1 MLITSW
7 KGYGGR
13 LMKMQSELRVLL
25 LVSCLA
31 TGVSAAEQ
39 PSVDFNRVRAILSSQ
54 CFTCHGPDPAERQG
68 DLRLDIPNTV
78 GDQAGSH
85 SVLTPGKPLAGE
97 LLRRIQ
103 STDPDERMPPVDFGQ
118 GVSAEELDILKQW
131 IESGAEYKRHW
142 SYAAPTK
149 PDTTKLEK
157 SKWMRNEIDTFV
169 LARMKTQGLKPNSE
183 ADRYALIRRLS
194 LDLTGLPPTL
204 QEVDAFV
211 TDSSKQA
218 YENLVDRL
226 LASNKY
232 GERWAAMWL
241 DLARYADS
249 AGYANDPQRTIWLY
263 RDWVINAFN
272 TNMPF
277 DQFTIEQIGGD
288 LLEDASEQNI
298 VATAFHRNT
307 LTQSEGGTNDEEFRN
322 SAVVDRVN
330 TTMQVWMGTT
340 IRCAQCHNHK
350 YDPISQ
356 EEYFK
361 FFAFFNN
368 TEDADRADEQP
379 LLSLFTA
386 VQKESKS
393 RLQDELESWK
403 GKTQPSVKQLA
414 EQLAS
419 WRSASNEEVQWQGLI
434 PTTQKSTSGKTEL
447 TVSSDGVINSSGE
460 TQTTESYELTFSS
473 LPKSIT
479 AIRLEALTA
488 EVLPAG
494 GPGRAGNGNFV
505 LTELS
510 ASVGA
515 PADEA
520 PVGKIV
526 RIDLPGKQKMI
537 HVAEIEV
544 FSKGSNIALQGVA
557 KQSSTGFGGEVKRA
571 NDGNTDGRYDAGS
584 VTHTEIEDNPWI
596 EIELKEAM
604 AIDSISIWNRT
615 DNNVQKRLDGFE
627 ISILDAQRDLV
638 WKKVFA
644 KAPDK
649 NVDVEISGLL
659 PVVFASASATF
670 EQRESGK
677 IGQFSVEKAIDG
689 DRTHVS
695 AGWAVGGEI
704 GQDNIAV
711 FVIKKPLKPKLDTTL
726 KLTLSQS
733 YPNHPLGK
741 FRISV
746 TGSTGNVAVLPKSI
760 SVLGDRS
767 WDQLEVLEQDLVRE
781 YYQRN
786 IPPDAAV
793 TKKVAEL
800 EKAITDMRPTTV
812 PVMKELTG
820 KKRRKTNIQLR
831 GNFEVIEGE
840 VTEGTP
846 SAFHP
851 FPDDASRNRL
861 ELARWLV
868 AAENPLTGRVVVNR
882 YWEQLFG
889 QGIVGTS
896 EEFGIQGAMPTHPQL
911 LDWLAVTFTKDY
923 AWDVKRLLKTI
934 VMSAT
939 YRQSAEVTTDHN
951 EIDPFNL
958 YLARGPRF
966 RLSAEMIRDQALSVS
981 GLLSDKMYGPSV
993 RPPRP
998 QLGLK
1003 AAFGGST
1010 DWATSDGEDKFR
1022 RGVYTQWR
1030 RSLPYPSMA
1039 TFDAPNRNVCTISRG
1054 RTNTPLQA
1062 LVTLNDPVYIET
1074 AQSLARR
1081 IIAEGGN
1088 SIESQAIYGFRLVL
1102 ARPPYEAE
1110 RKRIIALYERV
1121 AKQYADDPRSAQD
1134 IATVP
1139 IGPLTEGVDMI
1150 SAAAWT
1156 VVGNV
1161 LLNLDETLAKR

>member
-1 MLITSW
+1 M
-7 KGYGGR
+7 
-13 LMKMQSELRVLL
+13 

>member
-7 KGYGGR
+7 KAFGGH
-13 LMKMQSELRVLL
+13 LMKTNIKLRVLL
-25 LVSCLA
+25 MVSCVA
-31 TGVSAAEQ
+31 TGLSAAEQ
-39 PSVDFNRVRAILSSQ
+39 PTVDFRRVRAILSSQ
-54 CFTCHGPDPAERQG
+54 CFTCHGPDPAERQSN
-68 DLRLDIPNTV
+68 LRLDIPNTV
-78 GDQAGSH
+78 GDQAGAH
-85 SVLTPGKPLAGE
+85 SVLTPGKLLEGE

-103 STDPDERMPPVDFGQ
+103 SSDPDERMPPVEFGK
-118 GVSAEELDILKQW
+118 GVSAEELDILKNW

-149 PDTTKLEK
+149 PDTAALAE
-157 SKWMRNEIDTFV
+157 SKWIRNEIDAFV
-169 LARMKTQGLKPNSE
+169 IARMKTLGLQPNNE

-194 LDLTGLPPTL
+194 LDLTGLPPTI

-211 TDSSKQA
+211 SDSSEQA

-226 LASNKY
+226 LASKKY

-288 LLEDASEQNI
+288 LLDDPSEQNI

-379 LLSLFTA
+379 LLSLFSAEQQET
-386 VQKESKS
+386 KR
-393 RLQDELESWK
+393 RLQDDLETWK
-403 GKTQPSVKQLA
+403 AKMQPSV
-414 EQLAS
+414 EQLAQQLVS
-419 WRSASNEEVQWQGLI
+419 WRRESNEDVQWQELV
-434 PTTQKSTSGKTEL
+434 PTDQKSTSGDTQW
-447 TVSSDGVINSSGE
+447 TVSPAGVIQSSGDA
-460 TQTTESYELTFSS
+460 QKAESYELTFSS
-473 LPKSIT
+473 LPDSIT
-479 AIRLEALTA
+479 AIRLDVLADEA
-488 EVLPAG
+488 LPAG

-515 PADEA
+515 PADES
-520 PVGKIV
+520 PIGKIV

-537 HVAEIEV
+537 HVAEIQV
-544 FSKGSNIALQGVA
+544 FSNGSNIALQGVA

-571 NDGNTDGRYDAGS
+571 NDGNTDGNYDAGS
-584 VTHTEIEDNPWI
+584 VSHTAIQDNPWI
-596 EIELKEAM
+596 EIELAAAV

-615 DNNVQKRLDGFE
+615 GNALQKRLDGFE
-627 ISILDAQRDLV
+627 LSILDEQRDLV
-638 WKKVFA
+638 WKKTFA

-659 PVVFASASATF
+659 PIVFASATATF
-670 EQRESGK
+670 EQREEGK
-677 IGQFSVEKAIDG
+677 IGQFSVGSAIDG
-689 DRTHVS
+689 DRTHAT

-704 GQDNIAV
+704 GQDNTAV
-711 FVIKKPLKPKLDTTL
+711 FVIKKPLKLKPNTTL

-733 YPNHPLGK
+733 YPEHPLGK

-746 TGSTGNVAVLPKSI
+746 TDATGNVAVLPKSI
-760 SVLGDRS
+760 TALGNRS
-767 WDQLEVLEQDLVRE
+767 WDKLEASEQDLVRE
-781 YYQRN
+781 HYQRN
-786 IPPDAAV
+786 VPADAAV
-793 TKKVAEL
+793 IKKIAEL

-812 PVMKELTG
+812 PVMKELIG
-820 KKRRKTNIQLR
+820 EKRRKTNIQLR

-840 VTEGTP
+840 VSEGTP
-846 SAFHP
+846 ATFHP

-868 AAENPLTGRVVVNR
+868 ADENPLTGRVVANR

-889 QGIVGTS
+889 QGIVATS
-896 EEFGIQGAMPTHPQL
+896 EEFGIQGELPTHPQL
-911 LDWLAVTFTKDY
+911 LDWLAVTFTQDY
-923 AWDVKRLLKTI
+923 KWDVKRLLKTI

-939 YRQSAEVTTDHN
+939 YRQSAEVTIDHRK
-951 EIDPFNL
+951 IDPFNL

-1022 RGVYTQWR
+1022 RGLYTQWR

-1062 LVTLNDPVYIET
+1062 LVTLNDPVYVET

-1081 IIAEGGN
+1081 IIAEGGD

-1102 ARPPYEAE
+1102 ARPPHAAE
-1110 RKRIIALYERV
+1110 RTRITALYERV
-1121 AKQYADDPRSAQD
+1121 VEQYAADPRSAKD
-1134 IATVP
+1134 IATMP
-1139 IGPLTEGVDMI
+1139 IGPLAEGVDVV

>member
-1 MLITSW
+1 
-7 KGYGGR
+7 
-13 LMKMQSELRVLL
+13 
-25 LVSCLA
+25 
-31 TGVSAAEQ
+31 
-39 PSVDFNRVRAILSSQ
+39 
-54 CFTCHGPDPAERQG
+54 
-68 DLRLDIPNTV
+68 
-78 GDQAGSH
+78 
-85 SVLTPGKPLAGE
+85 
-97 LLRRIQ
+97 
-103 STDPDERMPPVDFGQ
+103 
-118 GVSAEELDILKQW
+118 
-131 IESGAEYKRHW
+131 
-142 SYAAPTK
+142 
-149 PDTTKLEK
+149 
-157 SKWMRNEIDTFV
+157 
-169 LARMKTQGLKPNSE
+169 
-183 ADRYALIRRLS
+183 
-194 LDLTGLPPTL
+194 
-204 QEVDAFV
+204 
-211 TDSSKQA
+211 
-218 YENLVDRL
+218 
-226 LASNKY
+226 
-232 GERWAAMWL
+232 
-241 DLARYADS
+241 
-249 AGYANDPQRTIWLY
+249 
-263 RDWVINAFN
+263 
-272 TNMPF
+272 
-277 DQFTIEQIGGD
+277 
-288 LLEDASEQNI
+288 
-298 VATAFHRNT
+298 
-307 LTQSEGGTNDEEFRN
+307 
-322 SAVVDRVN
+322 
-330 TTMQVWMGTT
+330 
-340 IRCAQCHNHK
+340 
-350 YDPISQ
+350 
-356 EEYFK
+356 
-361 FFAFFNN
+361 
-368 TEDADRADEQP
+368 
-379 LLSLFTA
+379 
-386 VQKESKS
+386 
-393 RLQDELESWK
+393 
-403 GKTQPSVKQLA
+403 
-414 EQLAS
+414 
-419 WRSASNEEVQWQGLI
+419 
-434 PTTQKSTSGKTEL
+434 
-447 TVSSDGVINSSGE
+447 
-460 TQTTESYELTFSS
+460 
-473 LPKSIT
+473 
-479 AIRLEALTA
+479 
-488 EVLPAG
+488 
-494 GPGRAGNGNFV
+494 
-505 LTELS
+505 
-510 ASVGA
+510 
-515 PADEA
+515 
-520 PVGKIV
+520 
-526 RIDLPGKQKMI
+526 
-537 HVAEIEV
+537 
-544 FSKGSNIALQGVA
+544 
-557 KQSSTGFGGEVKRA
+557 
-571 NDGNTDGRYDAGS
+571 
-584 VTHTEIEDNPWI
+584 
-596 EIELKEAM
+596 M

>member
-31 TGVSAAEQ
+31 TGVSAAEH

>member
-1 MLITSW
+1 MLIKSW
-7 KGYGGR
+7 KAIGGR
-13 LMKMQSELRVLL
+13 LMQAKIGLRTLL
-25 LVSCLA
+25 IISCLT
-31 TGVSAAEQ
+31 TGLSAAEQ
-39 PSVDFNRVRAILSSQ
+39 PTVDFNRVRAILSSQ
-54 CFTCHGPDPAERQG
+54 CFTCHGPDPAERQSN
-68 DLRLDIPNTV
+68 LRLDIPNTV

-85 SVLTPGKPLAGE
+85 SVLTPGKLQEGE

-103 STDPDERMPPVDFGQ
+103 STDPDERMPPVDFGK
-118 GVSAEELDILKQW
+118 GVSDEELAILKQW
-131 IESGAEYKRHW
+131 IESGAEYKLHW

-149 PDTTKLEK
+149 PESAKVTK
-157 SKWMRNEIDTFV
+157 SKWIRNEIDTFV
-169 LARMKTQGLKPNSE
+169 LARMKTQGLEPNNE

-204 QEVDAFV
+204 EEVDAFV

-386 VQKESKS
+386 EQKEAKSK
-393 RLQDELESWK
+393 LEDELETWK
-403 GKTQPSVKQLA
+403 GKNEPSGEQLA
-414 EQLAS
+414 EQLAT
-419 WRSASNEEVQWQGLI
+419 WRALSNTDVKWQTLI
-434 PTTQKSTSGKTEL
+434 PVAQKSTSDKTQL
-447 TVSSDGVINSSGE
+447 TVSADGVIKSSGE
-460 TQTTESYELTFSS
+460 SQTTESYELTFSS
-473 LPKSIT
+473 LPKSIN
-479 AIRLEALTA
+479 AIRLEALA
-488 EVLPAG
+488 DEALPAG
-494 GPGRAGNGNFV
+494 GPGRSGNGNFV

-515 PADEA
+515 PADES

-537 HVAEIEV
+537 HVAEIQV
-544 FSKGSNIALQGVA
+544 FSNGSNVALQGVA

-571 NDGNTDGRYDAGS
+571 NDGNTDGKYDAGS

-596 EIELKEAM
+596 EIELKEAV
-604 AIDSISIWNRT
+604 AVDSVSIWNRT
-615 DNNVQKRLDGFE
+615 DNELQKRLDGFE
-627 ISILDAQRDLV
+627 LSILDEQRDLV
-638 WKKVFA
+638 WKKIFT
-644 KAPDK
+644 KAPSK

-659 PVVFASASATF
+659 PVVFASATATF
-670 EQRESGK
+670 EQAENGK
-677 IGQFSVEKAIDG
+677 IEQFAVDNAING
-689 DRTHVS
+689 DRTHAV
-695 AGWAVGGEI
+695 AGWAVGGDI
-704 GQDNIAV
+704 GQDNTAV
-711 FVIKKPLKPKLDTTL
+711 FVIKKSLNAEPNTTL
-726 KLTLSQS
+726 KLVLSQS
-733 YPNHPLGK
+733 YPKHPLGK

-746 TGSTGNVAVLPKSI
+746 SDSTGNVAVLPKGI
-760 SVLGDRS
+760 TALGDRS
-767 WDQLEVLEQDLVRE
+767 WDQLEIKEQDLVRA

-786 IPPDAAV
+786 IPVDAAV

-800 EKAITDMRPTTV
+800 EKAITDLRPTTV

-820 KKRRKTNIQLR
+820 GKRRKTNIQLR
-831 GNFEVIEGE
+831 GNFEAIEGE
-840 VTEGTP
+840 VSEGTP
-846 SAFHP
+846 STFHP
-851 FPDDASRNRL
+851 FPDDVPRNRL

-868 AAENPLTGRVVVNR
+868 AAENPLTGRVVANR

-889 QGIVGTS
+889 QGIVTTS
-896 EEFGIQGAMPTHPQL
+896 EEFGIQGELPTHPQL

-939 YRQSAEVTTDHN
+939 YRQSAEVTTDHRKM
-951 EIDPFNL
+951 DPFNL
-958 YLARGPRF
+958 YLARGPRY
-966 RLSAEMIRDQALSVS
+966 RLSAEMIRDQALLVS

-1010 DWATSDGEDKFR
+1010 DWTTSNGEDKFR
-1022 RGVYTQWR
+1022 RGLYTQWR

-1039 TFDAPNRNVCTISRG
+1039 TFDAPNRNVCTIRRG

-1081 IIAEGGN
+1081 IIAEGGD
-1088 SIESQAIYGFRLVL
+1088 SIESQATYGFRLVL
-1102 ARPPYEAE
+1102 ARPPHTAE
-1110 RKRIIALYERV
+1110 RARIITLYERV
-1121 AKQYADDPRSAQD
+1121 AKQYGDDPRSAKD
-1134 IATVP
+1134 IATMP
-1139 IGPLTEGVDMI
+1139 LGPLTEGVDVVA
-1150 SAAAWT
+1150 AAAWT
-1156 VVGNV
+1156 VVSNV

>member
-1 MLITSW
+1 MLS
-7 KGYGGR
+7 KSRKVYGGR

-711 FVIKKPLKPKLDTTL
+711 FVIKKPLKPKFL
-726 KLTLSQS
+726 
-733 YPNHPLGK
+733 
-741 FRISV
+741 
-746 TGSTGNVAVLPKSI
+746 
-760 SVLGDRS
+760 
-767 WDQLEVLEQDLVRE
+767 
-781 YYQRN
+781 
-786 IPPDAAV
+786 
-793 TKKVAEL
+793 
-800 EKAITDMRPTTV
+800 
-812 PVMKELTG
+812 
-820 KKRRKTNIQLR
+820 
-831 GNFEVIEGE
+831 
-840 VTEGTP
+840 
-846 SAFHP
+846 
-851 FPDDASRNRL
+851 
-861 ELARWLV
+861 
-868 AAENPLTGRVVVNR
+868 
-882 YWEQLFG
+882 
-889 QGIVGTS
+889 
-896 EEFGIQGAMPTHPQL
+896 
-911 LDWLAVTFTKDY
+911 
-923 AWDVKRLLKTI
+923 
-934 VMSAT
+934 
-939 YRQSAEVTTDHN
+939 
-951 EIDPFNL
+951 
-958 YLARGPRF
+958 
-966 RLSAEMIRDQALSVS
+966 
-981 GLLSDKMYGPSV
+981 
-993 RPPRP
+993 
-998 QLGLK
+998 
-1003 AAFGGST
+1003 
-1010 DWATSDGEDKFR
+1010 
-1022 RGVYTQWR
+1022 
-1030 RSLPYPSMA
+1030 
-1039 TFDAPNRNVCTISRG
+1039 
-1054 RTNTPLQA
+1054 
-1062 LVTLNDPVYIET
+1062 
-1074 AQSLARR
+1074 
-1081 IIAEGGN
+1081 
-1088 SIESQAIYGFRLVL
+1088 
-1102 ARPPYEAE
+1102 
-1110 RKRIIALYERV
+1110 
-1121 AKQYADDPRSAQD
+1121 
-1134 IATVP
+1134 
-1139 IGPLTEGVDMI
+1139 
-1150 SAAAWT
+1150 
-1156 VVGNV
+1156 
-1161 LLNLDETLAKR
+1161 

>member
-31 TGVSAAEQ
+31 TGGSAAEQ

-218 YENLVDRL
+218 YEKLVDRL

-460 TQTTESYELTFSS
+460 AQTTESYELTFSS

-515 PADEA
+515 PADES

-526 RIDLPGKQKMI
+526 RIDLPGKQKII
-537 HVAEIEV
+537 HVAEIQV
-544 FSKGSNIALQGVA
+544 FSNGSNVALQGVA
-557 KQSSTGFGGEVKRA
+557 KQSSIGSGGQVKRA
-571 NDGNTDGRYDAGS
+571 NDGNTDGNYDAGS
-584 VTHTEIEDNPWI
+584 VSHTGTEDNPWI
-596 EIELKEAM
+596 EIELKAAV

-615 DNNVQKRLDGFE
+615 DNNLQKRLDGFE
-627 ISILDAQRDLV
+627 LSILDEQRDLV
-638 WKKVFA
+638 WKKAFA

-760 SVLGDRS
+760 TVLGDRS
-767 WDQLEVLEQDLVRE
+767 WDQLEVLQQDLVRE

-800 EKAITDMRPTTV
+800 EKAITDLRPTTV

-820 KKRRKTNIQLR
+820 EKRRKTNIQLR

-846 SAFHP
+846 LAFHP
-851 FPDDASRNRL
+851 FPDGAPRNRL

-911 LDWLAVTFTKDY
+911 LDWLAVMFTKDY

-939 YRQSAEVTTDHN
+939 YRQSAEVKADHRK
-951 EIDPFNL
+951 IDPFNL

-1121 AKQYADDPRSAQD
+1121 AKQYANDPRSAKD

-1139 IGPLTEGVDMI
+1139 IGPLTEGVDII

>member
-1 MLITSW
+1 MLIKIW
-7 KGYGGR
+7 KALGGH
-13 LMKMQSELRVLL
+13 LMKTTSKLRFLWI
-25 LVSCLA
+25 VSCLA
-31 TGVSAAEQ
+31 TGLSAAEQ
-39 PSVDFNRVRAILSSQ
+39 PKVDFSRVRAILSSQ
-54 CFTCHGPDPAERQG
+54 CFTCHGPDPAERQSN
-68 DLRLDIPNTV
+68 LRLDIPNTV

-85 SVLTPGKPLAGE
+85 SVLTPGKPLEGE

-103 STDPDERMPPVDFGQ
+103 SSDPDERMPPVEFGK
-118 GVSAEELDILKQW
+118 GLSAEELDILKKW
-131 IESGAEYKRHW
+131 IASGAEYKRHW

-149 PDTTKLEK
+149 PDTAALAK
-157 SKWMRNEIDTFV
+157 SKWIRNEIDAFV
-169 LARMKTQGLKPNSE
+169 LARMKTLGLQPNKE

-194 LDLTGLPPTL
+194 LDLTGLPPTI

-211 TDSSKQA
+211 TDPSEQA

-226 LASNKY
+226 LSSKKY

-288 LLEDASEQNI
+288 LLEEASEQNI

-356 EEYFK
+356 KEYFN

-379 LLSLFTA
+379 LLSVFTA
-386 VQKESKS
+386 EQQDSKS
-393 RLQDELESWK
+393 QWQDELETWK
-403 GKTQPSVKQLA
+403 GKIQPSVDQLA
-414 EQLAS
+414 QQLAS
-419 WRSASNEEVQWQGLI
+419 WRSEGNDEVHWQALV
-434 PTTQKSTSGKTEL
+434 PTTQASTSGKTKW
-447 TVSSDGVINSSGE
+447 TVSPAGVIQSSGDA
-460 TQTTESYELTFSS
+460 QKAESYELTFSS
-473 LPKSIT
+473 LPESIT
-479 AIRLEALTA
+479 AIRLEALA
-488 EVLPAG
+488 DEALPAG

-505 LTELS
+505 LTEFS
-510 ASVGA
+510 ALVGA
-515 PADEA
+515 PADES
-520 PVGKIV
+520 PTGKIV
-526 RIDLPGKQKMI
+526 RIDLPGKQKII
-537 HVAEIEV
+537 HVAEIQV
-544 FSKGSNIALQGVA
+544 FSKGENVALLGVA
-557 KQSSTGFGGEVKRA
+557 KQSSIGSGGEVKRA
-571 NDGNTDGRYDAGS
+571 NDGNTDGNYDAGS
-584 VTHTEIEDNPWI
+584 VSHTATEDNPWV
-596 EIELKEAM
+596 EIELAAAV
-604 AIDSISIWNRT
+604 AIDSISVWNRT
-615 DNNVQKRLDGFE
+615 DNSLQKRLDGFE
-627 ISILDAQRDLV
+627 LSILDEQRDLV
-638 WKKVFA
+638 WKKAFA

-649 NVDVEISGLL
+649 NVDVEIVGLL

-670 EQRESGK
+670 EQREKGR
-677 IGQFSVEKAIDG
+677 IGQFSVDSAIDG
-689 DRTHVS
+689 DRTHAT
-695 AGWAVGGEI
+695 AGWAVGGAL
-704 GQDNIAV
+704 GQDHTAV
-711 FVIKKPLKPKLDTTL
+711 FVIKKPLKPKPNTTL
-726 KLTLSQS
+726 KLILSQS
-733 YPNHPLGK
+733 FPEHPLGK
-741 FRISV
+741 FRISI
-746 TGSTGNVAVLPKSI
+746 TDAIGNVAVLPQGI
-760 SVLGDRS
+760 TALGNRS
-767 WDQLEVLEQDLVRE
+767 WDKLEAGEQELVRE
-781 YYQRN
+781 YYLRN
-786 IPPDAAV
+786 VPPDVAV
-793 TKKVAEL
+793 IKKIAEL
-800 EKAITDMRPTTV
+800 EKSIKDVRPTTV
-812 PVMKELTG
+812 PVMKELIG
-820 KKRRKTNIQLR
+820 DKRRKTNIQVR
-831 GNFEVIEGE
+831 GNFEVVEGE
-840 VTEGTP
+840 VSEGTP
-846 SAFHP
+846 AIFHS
-851 FPDDASRNRL
+851 FPDGASRNRL

-868 AAENPLTGRVVVNR
+868 DAENPLTGRVVANR

-889 QGIVGTS
+889 QGIVSTS
-896 EEFGIQGAMPTHPQL
+896 EEFGIQGELPTHPQL
-911 LDWLAVTFTKDY
+911 LDWLAVTFTQDY
-923 AWDVKRLLKTI
+923 KWDIKRLLKTI

-939 YRQSAEVTTDHN
+939 YRQSAVVTTDHRKR
-951 EIDPFNL
+951 DPFNR
-958 YLARGPRF
+958 YLSRGPRF

-981 GLLSDKMYGPSV
+981 GLLSEKMYGPSV

-1010 DWATSDGEDKFR
+1010 DWATSAGEDKFR
-1022 RGVYTQWR
+1022 RGLYTQWR

-1062 LVTLNDPVYIET
+1062 LVTLNDPVYVET

-1081 IIAEGGN
+1081 IIAEGGD
-1088 SIESQAIYGFRLVL
+1088 SIASQAIYGFRLVL
-1102 ARPPYEAE
+1102 ARPPHEAE
-1110 RKRIIALYERV
+1110 RTRIIALYEQV
-1121 AKQYADDPRSAQD
+1121 AKQYAGDLRSAKD

-1139 IGPLTEGVDMI
+1139 IGPLNEGVDLV

>member
-1 MLITSW
+1 MLIKIW
-7 KGYGGR
+7 KALGR
-13 LMKMQSELRVLL
+13 HLMKTTSKLRVLL
-25 LVSCLA
+25 IVSCLA
-31 TGVSAAEQ
+31 TGISAAEQ
-39 PSVDFNRVRAILSSQ
+39 PTFDFRRVRAILSSQ
-54 CFTCHGPDPAERQG
+54 CFTCHGPDPAERQSN
-68 DLRLDIPNTV
+68 LRLDIPNTV

-85 SVLTPGKPLAGE
+85 SVLTPGNPLEGE

-103 STDPDERMPPVDFGQ
+103 SSDPDERMPPVEFGK
-118 GVSAEELDILKQW
+118 GLSAEELDILKKW

-149 PDTTKLEK
+149 PDTDALAK
-157 SKWMRNEIDTFV
+157 SKWIRNEIDAFV
-169 LARMKTQGLKPNSE
+169 LARMKTLGLQPNKE

-194 LDLTGLPPTL
+194 LDLTGLPPSI

-211 TDSSKQA
+211 SDSSEQA

-226 LASNKY
+226 LLSKKY

-288 LLEDASEQNI
+288 LLDEASEQNI

-379 LLSLFTA
+379 LLSVFTA
-386 VQKESKS
+386 EQQDATS
-393 RLQDELESWK
+393 RWQDELETWK
-403 GKTQPSVKQLA
+403 GKIQPSVDQLA
-414 EQLAS
+414 QQLAS
-419 WRSASNEEVQWQGLI
+419 WRSEANDEVQWQGLV
-434 PTTQKSTSGKTEL
+434 PTTQTST
-447 TVSSDGVINSSGE
+447 SGE
-460 TQTTESYELTFSS
+460 TQWTVSPAGVIQSSGNAQKAESYELTFSS
-473 LPKSIT
+473 LPESIT
-479 AIRLEALTA
+479 AIRLEALA
-488 EVLPAG
+488 DEALPAG

-505 LTELS
+505 LTEFS
-510 ASVGA
+510 ALVGA
-515 PADEA
+515 PADES
-520 PVGKIV
+520 PMGKIV
-526 RIDLPGKQKMI
+526 RIDLPGKQKII
-537 HVAEIEV
+537 HVAEIQV
-544 FSKGSNIALQGVA
+544 FSKGENVALIGVA
-557 KQSSTGFGGEVKRA
+557 KQSSIGSGGEVKRA
-571 NDGNTDGRYDAGS
+571 NDGNTDGNYFAGS
-584 VTHTEIEDNPWI
+584 VSHTATEDNPWI
-596 EIELKEAM
+596 EFELAVAV
-604 AIDSISIWNRT
+604 AIDSISVWNRT
-615 DNNVQKRLDGFE
+615 DNALQKRLDGFE
-627 ISILDAQRDLV
+627 LSILDEQRDLV
-638 WKKVFA
+638 WKKAFA
-644 KAPDK
+644 KAPNK

-670 EQRESGK
+670 EQREKGK
-677 IGQFSVEKAIDG
+677 IGQFSVDSAIDG
-689 DRTHVS
+689 DRTHAT
-695 AGWAVGGEI
+695 AGWAVGGAL
-704 GQDNIAV
+704 GQDNTAV
-711 FVIKKPLKPKLDTTL
+711 FVIKKSLKPKPNTTL
-726 KLTLSQS
+726 KLILSQS
-733 YPNHPLGK
+733 YPEHALGK
-741 FRISV
+741 FRISI
-746 TGSTGNVAVLPKSI
+746 TDATGNVAVLPQSI
-760 SVLGDRS
+760 TALGNRS
-767 WDQLEVLEQDLVRE
+767 WDKLEASEQELVRE
-781 YYQRN
+781 HYERN
-786 IPPDAAV
+786 VPPDAAV
-793 TKKVAEL
+793 IKKIAEL
-800 EKAITDMRPTTV
+800 EKSTKDVRPMTV

-820 KKRRKTNIQLR
+820 KMRRRTNIQVR

-840 VTEGTP
+840 VSEGTP
-846 SAFHP
+846 AAFHP
-851 FPDDASRNRL
+851 FPEGAARNRL

-868 AAENPLTGRVVVNR
+868 DAENPLTGRVVANR

-896 EEFGIQGAMPTHPQL
+896 EEFGIQGEQPTHPRL
-911 LDWLAVTFTKDY
+911 LDWLAVTFTQDY

-939 YRQSAEVTTDHN
+939 YRQSTEVTAEHSKK
-951 EIDPFNL
+951 DPFNK

-966 RLSAEMIRDQALSVS
+966 RLSAEMIRDQALTAS

-993 RPPRP
+993 RPARP

-1010 DWATSDGEDKFR
+1010 DWATSAGEDKFR

-1074 AQSLARR
+1074 AQALARR
-1081 IIAEGGN
+1081 IIAEGGD

-1110 RKRIIALYERV
+1110 RTRLISLYEQV
-1121 AKQYADDPRSAQD
+1121 AKQYAADPRSAKD
-1134 IATVP
+1134 IATIP
-1139 IGPLTEGVDMI
+1139 LGPLTEGVDLV

>member
-537 HVAEIEV
+537 HVA
-544 FSKGSNIALQGVA
+544 
-557 KQSSTGFGGEVKRA
+557 
-571 NDGNTDGRYDAGS
+571 
-584 VTHTEIEDNPWI
+584 
-596 EIELKEAM
+596 
-604 AIDSISIWNRT
+604 
-615 DNNVQKRLDGFE
+615 
-627 ISILDAQRDLV
+627 DLV
-638 WKKVFA
+638 K
-644 KAPDK
+644 
-649 NVDVEISGLL
+649 
-659 PVVFASASATF
+659 
-670 EQRESGK
+670 
-677 IGQFSVEKAIDG
+677 
-689 DRTHVS
+689 
-695 AGWAVGGEI
+695 
-704 GQDNIAV
+704 
-711 FVIKKPLKPKLDTTL
+711 
-726 KLTLSQS
+726 
-733 YPNHPLGK
+733 Y
-741 FRISV
+741 
-746 TGSTGNVAVLPKSI
+746 
-760 SVLGDRS
+760 
-767 WDQLEVLEQDLVRE
+767 
-781 YYQRN
+781 
-786 IPPDAAV
+786 
-793 TKKVAEL
+793 
-800 EKAITDMRPTTV
+800 
-812 PVMKELTG
+812 
-820 KKRRKTNIQLR
+820 
-831 GNFEVIEGE
+831 
-840 VTEGTP
+840 
-846 SAFHP
+846 
-851 FPDDASRNRL
+851 
-861 ELARWLV
+861 
-868 AAENPLTGRVVVNR
+868 
-882 YWEQLFG
+882 
-889 QGIVGTS
+889 
-896 EEFGIQGAMPTHPQL
+896 EF
-911 LDWLAVTFTKDY
+911 
-923 AWDVKRLLKTI
+923 
-934 VMSAT
+934 
-939 YRQSAEVTTDHN
+939 N
-951 EIDPFNL
+951 
-958 YLARGPRF
+958 
-966 RLSAEMIRDQALSVS
+966 
-981 GLLSDKMYGPSV
+981 
-993 RPPRP
+993 
-998 QLGLK
+998 
-1003 AAFGGST
+1003 
-1010 DWATSDGEDKFR
+1010 
-1022 RGVYTQWR
+1022 
-1030 RSLPYPSMA
+1030 
-1039 TFDAPNRNVCTISRG
+1039 
-1054 RTNTPLQA
+1054 
-1062 LVTLNDPVYIET
+1062 
-1074 AQSLARR
+1074 
-1081 IIAEGGN
+1081 
-1088 SIESQAIYGFRLVL
+1088 
-1102 ARPPYEAE
+1102 
-1110 RKRIIALYERV
+1110 
-1121 AKQYADDPRSAQD
+1121 ADD
-1134 IATVP
+1134 T
-1139 IGPLTEGVDMI
+1139 
-1150 SAAAWT
+1150 
-1156 VVGNV
+1156 
-1161 LLNLDETLAKR
+1161 

>member
-25 LVSCLA
+25 VVSCLA

-39 PSVDFNRVRAILSSQ
+39 PSVDFNRVRAILSNQ

-479 AIRLEALTA
+479 AIRLEALTDEA
-488 EVLPAG
+488 LPAG

-515 PADEA
+515 PADES

-526 RIDLPGKQKMI
+526 RIDLPGKQKII
-537 HVAEIEV
+537 HVAEIQV
-544 FSKGSNIALQGVA
+544 FSNGSNVALQGVA
-557 KQSSTGFGGEVKRA
+557 KQSSIGSGGEVKRA
-571 NDGNTDGRYDAGS
+571 NDGNTDGNYDAGS
-584 VTHTEIEDNPWI
+584 VSHTATEDNPWI
-596 EIELKEAM
+596 EVELA
-604 AIDSISIWNRT
+604 AAVTIDSISVWNRT
-615 DNNVQKRLDGFE
+615 DNDLQKRLDGFQL
-627 ISILDAQRDLV
+627 SILDEQRDLV
-638 WKKVFA
+638 WKKTFA
-644 KAPDK
+644 KAPNK

-670 EQRESGK
+670 EQREDGK
-677 IGQFSVEKAIDG
+677 IEQFSVDNAIDG
-689 DRTHVS
+689 DRSHAV

-704 GQDNIAV
+704 GQDNTAV
-711 FVIKKPLKPKLDTTL
+711 FLIKKPLKPKPNTTL
-726 KLTLSQS
+726 KLILSQS

-746 TGSTGNVAVLPKSI
+746 TDSTGNVAVLPKSI
-760 SVLGDRS
+760 TALGDRR
-767 WDQLEVLEQDLVRE
+767 WDQLEVMEQDLVRE

-786 IPPDAAV
+786 IPLDAAV
-793 TKKVAEL
+793 TKKIAEL

-812 PVMKELTG
+812 PVMKELTAE
-820 KKRRKTNIQLR
+820 KRRKTNIQLR

-840 VTEGTP
+840 VSEGTP
-846 SAFHP
+846 ATFHP
-851 FPDDASRNRL
+851 FPDGAPHNRL

-868 AAENPLTGRVVVNR
+868 AAENPLTGRVVANR

-889 QGIVGTS
+889 RGIVGTS
-896 EEFGIQGAMPTHPQL
+896 EEFGIQGELPTHPQL
-911 LDWLAVTFTKDY
+911 LDWLAVTFTRDF

-939 YRQSAEVTTDHN
+939 YRQSVEVSPDHRK
-951 EIDPFNL
+951 IDPSNL

-1039 TFDAPNRNVCTISRG
+1039 TFDAPNRNVCTITRG

-1062 LVTLNDPVYIET
+1062 LVTLNDPVYIEA
-1074 AQSLARR
+1074 AQALARR
-1081 IIAEGGN
+1081 IIAEGGD

-1102 ARPPYEAE
+1102 ARPPHEAE
-1110 RKRIIALYERV
+1110 RTRIISLYERV
-1121 AKQYADDPRSAQD
+1121 AKQYAGDPRSAQD
-1134 IATVP
+1134 IATMP
-1139 IGPLTEGVDMI
+1139 LGPLSENVDVV

>member
-1 MLITSW
+1 MLIKSW
-7 KGYGGR
+7 IAFGGR
-13 LMKMQSELRVLL
+13 LMKTKSEWRVLL
-25 LVSCLA
+25 IVSCLA
-31 TGVSAAEQ
+31 TGLSAAEQ
-39 PSVDFNRVRAILSSQ
+39 PTVDFSRVRAILSSQ
-54 CFTCHGPDPAERQG
+54 CFTCHGPDPAERQSN
-68 DLRLDIPNTV
+68 LRLDIPNTV
-78 GDQAGSH
+78 GNQAGSH
-85 SVLTPGKPLAGE
+85 SVLTPGKLLAGE

-103 STDPDERMPPVDFGQ
+103 STDPDERMPPADFGK
-118 GVSAEELDILKQW
+118 GVSVAELAILKQW
-131 IESGAEYKRHW
+131 IEAGAEYSRHW

-149 PDTTKLEK
+149 PEPAKLAR
-157 SKWMRNEIDTFV
+157 SKWIRNEIDTFV

-183 ADRYALIRRLS
+183 ADRYALVRRLS

-211 TDSSKQA
+211 NDSSKQA

-226 LASNKY
+226 LASKKY

-386 VQKESKS
+386 EQKESKS
-393 RLQDELESWK
+393 RLQDELETWR
-403 GKTQPSVKQLA
+403 GKIQPSVAQLA

-419 WRSASNEEVQWQGLI
+419 WHSDSNEEVQWQRLI
-434 PTTQKSTSGKTEL
+434 PTTQKSTSGETGL
-447 TVSSDGVINSSGE
+447 TVSADGVISSSGDAHK
-460 TQTTESYELTFSS
+460 TESYELTFSS
-473 LPKSIT
+473 LPTSIT
-479 AIRLEALTA
+479 AIRLEALA
-488 EVLPAG
+488 DEALPAG

-510 ASVGA
+510 ALVGA
-515 PADEA
+515 PADES

-526 RIDLPGKQKMI
+526 RIDLPGKQKII
-537 HVAEIEV
+537 HVAEIQV
-544 FSKGSNIALQGVA
+544 FSNGLNVALQGVA
-557 KQSSTGFGGEVKRA
+557 KQSSIGSGGEVKRA
-571 NDGNTDGRYDAGS
+571 NDGNTDGNYDAGS
-584 VTHTEIEDNPWI
+584 VSHTATEDNPWI
-596 EIELKEAM
+596 EIELA
-604 AIDSISIWNRT
+604 AAVTIDSISVWNRT
-615 DNNVQKRLDGFE
+615 DNNLQKRLDGFQL
-627 ISILDAQRDLV
+627 SILDEQRDLV
-638 WKKVFA
+638 WKKTFA
-644 KAPDK
+644 KAPNK
-649 NVDVEISGLL
+649 NVDVEINGLL

-670 EQRESGK
+670 EQREDGK
-677 IGQFSVEKAIDG
+677 VGQFSVDSAIDG
-689 DRTHVS
+689 DRTHAV

-704 GQDNIAV
+704 GQDNTAV
-711 FVIKKPLKPKLDTTL
+711 FVIKKPLKPKPSTTL
-726 KLTLSQS
+726 KLILSQS
-733 YPNHPLGK
+733 YPDHPLGK

-746 TGSTGNVAVLPKSI
+746 TDSTGNVAVLPKSI
-760 SVLGDRS
+760 ASLGDRS
-767 WDQLEVLEQDLVRE
+767 WDKLEVSEQDLVRE

-786 IPPDAAV
+786 IPPAAAV
-793 TKKVAEL
+793 TKKIAEL
-800 EKAITDMRPTTV
+800 EKSIKDVRPTTV
-812 PVMKELTG
+812 PVMKELIG
-820 KKRRKTNIQLR
+820 EKRRQTNIQVR
-831 GNFEVIEGE
+831 GNFEVLEGE
-840 VTEGTP
+840 VSEGTP
-846 SAFHP
+846 ATFHP
-851 FPDDASRNRL
+851 FPDGAPRNRL

-868 AAENPLTGRVVVNR
+868 AAENPLTGRVVANR

-896 EEFGIQGAMPTHPQL
+896 EEFGIQGQRPTHPLL

-939 YRQSAEVTTDHN
+939 YRQSVEVTTDHRK
-951 EIDPFNL
+951 IDPFNL

-1010 DWATSDGEDKFR
+1010 DWVTSAGEDKFR

-1062 LVTLNDPVYIET
+1062 LVTLNDPVYIEA

-1081 IIAEGGN
+1081 IVAEGGD

-1102 ARPPYEAE
+1102 ARPPHAAE
-1110 RKRIIALYERV
+1110 RTRIIALYEQV
-1121 AKQYADDPRSAQD
+1121 VEQYAVDPRSAKD
-1134 IATVP
+1134 IATMP
-1139 IGPLTEGVDMI
+1139 IGPLPEGIDVV

>member
-1 MLITSW
+1 
-7 KGYGGR
+7 
-13 LMKMQSELRVLL
+13 MQIKIELRVLL
-25 LVSCLA
+25 IVSCLA
-31 TGVSAAEQ
+31 TGLSAAEQ
-39 PSVDFNRVRAILSSQ
+39 PVVDFSRVRAILSSQ
-54 CFTCHGPDPAERQG
+54 CFTCHGPDPAERQS
-68 DLRLDIPNTV
+68 DLRLDIPNAV

-85 SVLTPGKPLAGE
+85 SVLVPGKPLEGE

-103 STDPDERMPPVDFGQ
+103 STDPDERMPPIEFGK
-118 GVSAEELDILKQW
+118 GVSAEELAILKQW
-131 IESGAEYKRHW
+131 VESGAEYRRHW
-142 SYAAPTK
+142 SYTAPTK
-149 PDTTKLEK
+149 PAAVVLEQ
-157 SKWMRNEIDTFV
+157 SKWIRNEIDTFV
-169 LARMKTQGLKPNSE
+169 LARMKTLDLEPNSE

-204 QEVDAFV
+204 QEVDAFIN
-211 TDSSKQA
+211 DSSKQA

-226 LASNKY
+226 LASKKY

-249 AGYANDPQRTIWLY
+249 AGYANDPPRNIWLY

-379 LLSLFTA
+379 LLSVFTA
-386 VQKESKS
+386 KQNESKS
-393 RLQDELESWK
+393 RLQDELKTWK
-403 GKTQPSVKQLA
+403 DKLQPSVEQLA

-419 WRSASNEEVQWQGLI
+419 WRSDAKKDMQWQPLI
-434 PTTQKSTSGKTEL
+434 PTAQKTTSGGEAGL
-447 TVSSDGVINSSGE
+447 TVSSDGVINSGGDAP
-460 TQTTESYELTFSS
+460 QTDSYELTFSS
-473 LPKSIT
+473 LPASIT
-479 AIRLEALTA
+479 AIRLEALADET
-488 EVLPAG
+488 LPAG
-494 GPGRAGNGNFV
+494 GPGRADNGNFV

-510 ASVGA
+510 ALLGA
-515 PADEA
+515 PADVS
-520 PVGKIV
+520 PQGKIV
-526 RIDLPGKQKMI
+526 RIDLSGKQKFI
-537 HVAEIEV
+537 HVAEIQV
-544 FSKGSNIALQGVA
+544 FSNGSNVALQGVA
-557 KQSSTGFGGEVKRA
+557 KQSSLGFGGEVKRA
-571 NDGNTDGRYDAGS
+571 NDGNTDGDYEAGS
-584 VTHTEIEDNPWI
+584 VSHTGIGDNPWI
-596 EIELKEAM
+596 EIELEASV

-615 DNNVQKRLDGFE
+615 DNELYKRLDGFNL
-627 ISILDAQRDLV
+627 SILDEQRDLV
-638 WKKVFA
+638 WEKTFTT
-644 KAPDK
+644 APVK

-670 EQRESGK
+670 EQSENGK
-677 IGQFSVEKAIDG
+677 VGQFSVARAIDG
-689 DRTHVS
+689 DRTHAV
-695 AGWAVGGEI
+695 AGWAVGGEN
-704 GQDNIAV
+704 GQDNTAV
-711 FVIKKPLKPKLDTTL
+711 FVIKKPLKPKSGVTL
-726 KLTLSQS
+726 KLILSQS
-733 YPNHPLGK
+733 HPKNLLGR

-746 TGSTGNVAVLPKSI
+746 TDFTGNVTVLPKSI
-760 SVLGDRS
+760 MALGDRS
-767 WDQLEVLEQDLVRE
+767 WDKLEMSEQDLVRK

-786 IPPDAAV
+786 TPPDAV
-793 TKKVAEL
+793 VIQKIAEL
-800 EKAITDMRPTTV
+800 EKATKDVRPMTV

-820 KKRRKTNIQLR
+820 KMRRRTNIQVR

-840 VTEGTP
+840 VSEGTP
-846 SAFHP
+846 AAFHP
-851 FPDDASRNRL
+851 FPEGAARNRL

-868 AAENPLTGRVVVNR
+868 DAENPLTGRVVANR

-896 EEFGIQGAMPTHPQL
+896 EEFGIQGEQPTHPRL
-911 LDWLAVTFTKDY
+911 LDWLAVTFTQDY

-939 YRQSAEVTTDHN
+939 YRQSTEVTAEHSKK
-951 EIDPFNL
+951 DPFNK

-966 RLSAEMIRDQALSVS
+966 RLSAEMIRDQALTVS

-1010 DWATSDGEDKFR
+1010 DWATSAGEDKFR

-1074 AQSLARR
+1074 AQALARR
-1081 IIAEGGN
+1081 IIAEGGD
-1088 SIESQAIYGFRLVL
+1088 SIESQAVYGFRLVL

-1110 RKRIIALYERV
+1110 RTRLIALYEKV
-1121 AKQYADDPRSAQD
+1121 AKQYAADPRSAKD
-1134 IATVP
+1134 IATIP
-1139 IGPLTEGVDMI
+1139 LGPLTEGVDLV